1 MIKNIKIALIIL
13 LTAILFQL
21 AFTSKPQGA
30 LSYYL
35 SAAQN
40 FSIFEQQLCIN
51 YNEVSEYEATINKS
65 NQSITKDSLV
75 YVFRDSTCVKDE
87 SKQARGV
94 GYAVSKGYLLLLR
107 IAQKVNP
114 DLGGLFLALFLSIVT
129 HTLTSLLLINNS
141 ENSTQKNLIVILY
154 AMNPIILYYNTFPYH
169 YTFLSLAAAVT
180 VWYKGAKKSTINQ
193 IIFLSAWTWLVA
205 VRPTLL
211 LVTLIFIIVNI
222 RSKRLGM
229 ALALLIAPLFFSTFI
244 GVKNGIPWHSMLVG
258 QSAWSIPWQKVSDD
272 FATDEIAK
280 RIGMEKQSEPIVL
293 EIGKVQYLS
302 VAEKIWTDKWRSE
315 PISQIIK
322 PILNTIS
329 GFSYG
334 YVNSSE
340 ILTWSSIPIGAIIL
354 YTLIIYKR
362 YWLIGIVLFSQITI
376 SPYFPLVTPYNLFA
390 ITLLLFEICRL
401 LGNHLRKRDSK
412 K

>member
-1 MIKNIKIALIIL
+1 VIKNIKIALIIL

-21 AFTSKPQGA
+21 AFTSKPQGS

-51 YNEVSEYEATINKS
+51 YNDVSAFEETLNIS
-65 NQSITKDSLV
+65 NQSITKDTLD
-75 YVFRDSTCVKDE
+75 YVFRNSTCVKDE

-94 GYAVSKGYLLLLR
+94 GYAVSNGYLLLLK
-107 IAQKVNP
+107 IAQKVKP
-114 DLGGLFLALFLSIVT
+114 DLGGLYLALIISIVT

-141 ENSTQKNLIVILY
+141 ENSTHKKLIIILY
-154 AMNPIILYYNTFPYH
+154 AINPIILYYTTFPYY

-180 VWYKGAKKSTINQ
+180 VWYKGAEKSISNQ

-211 LVTLIFIIVNI
+211 FITLIFVIVNI
-222 RSKRLGM
+222 RSKRMGM
-229 ALALLIAPLFFSTFI
+229 AFALLIAPLFFSNFI
-244 GVKNGIPWHSMLVG
+244 GVKNGIPWHSMVVG
-258 QSAWSIPWQKVSDD
+258 QSAWSIPWQKVSDEL
-272 FATDEIAK
+272 ATDEIAK
-280 RIGMEKQSEPIVL
+280 RLGMGKQSEPIVL
-293 EIGKVQYLS
+293 EIGKAQYLS

-334 YVNSSE
+334 YVNRSE

-354 YTLIIYKR
+354 YVLIISKR
-362 YWLIGIVLFSQITI
+362 YWLIGIVLFSQISI
-376 SPYFPLVTPYNLFA
+376 SPYFPLVPPYNLFA
-390 ITLLLFEICRL
+390 ITLLLFEICRI
-401 LGNHLRKRDSK
+401 LGNHLK